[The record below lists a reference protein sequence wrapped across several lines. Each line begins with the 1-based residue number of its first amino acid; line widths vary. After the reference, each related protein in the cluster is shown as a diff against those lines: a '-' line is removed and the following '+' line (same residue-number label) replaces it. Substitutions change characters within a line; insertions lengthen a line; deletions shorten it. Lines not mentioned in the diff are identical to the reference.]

1 MIQDPKG
8 EVTITN
14 DGATILDQM
23 KVIHPAAKMLVELSK
38 AQDIEAGDGTTS
50 VVVICGSLLEAADRL
65 LKKGIHPTSISEAFQ
80 KAAVKSVEILTA
92 MANPVDLSDRDKL
105 LSSAN
110 TSLNSKVVSQHSS
123 ELSPIAVDA
132 VLKVI
137 DPSKDHSVNLGD
149 IKIIKKLG
157 GTVDDTE
164 LIEGLVFQE
173 KSAGS
178 VKKVEKA
185 KIGLIQFQVSPPKT
199 DMDNQ
204 VVVSDYA
211 AMDRVLREE
220 CAYILNIVKAIKK
233 AGCNVLLI
241 QKSILRDALSDLAVH
256 FLNKMKIMVVKE
268 IEREDIE
275 FICKTIGTKP
285 IAHIDQFLPEM
296 LGSAE
301 LAEEVSLDGSG
312 KLVKIT
318 GCASP
323 GKTVSIVVR
332 GSNKLVIEEAER
344 SIHDALCVIRCLV
357 KKRALIAGGGAPEI
371 ETCMKLMNF
380 AKTLV
385 GKEAYCFKAFA
396 EALEIIP
403 YTLAENAGLRPI
415 SVVTELRNKHANGE
429 KSCGIN
435 VRKGCVSNILEE
447 NVVQPL
453 LVSTSAF
460 SLAAETVRS

>member
-8 EVTITN
+8 DVTITN

-23 KVIHPAAKMLVELSK
+23 KVIHPAAKMMVELSK
-38 AQDIEAGDGTTS
+38 AQDIEAGDGTNS
-50 VVVICGSLLEAADRL
+50 VVALCGSLLDAADKL
-65 LKKGIHPTSISEAFQ
+65 VKKGIHPTSISEAFQ
-80 KAAVKSVEILTA
+80 KAAAKSVEFLTN
-92 MANPVDLSDRDKL
+92 MAIPLDLGGRDKL
-105 LSSAN
+105 LQSAN

-220 CAYILNIVKAIKK
+220 RAYILNIVKQIKK

-241 QKSILRDALSDLAVH
+241 QKSILRDGLSDLAVH
-256 FLNKMKIMVVKE
+256 FFDKMKIMVVKILKE
-268 IEREDIE
+268 
-275 FICKTIGTKP
+275 K
-285 IAHIDQFLPEM
+285 M
-296 LGSAE
+296 LNSCAR
-301 LAEEVSLDGSG
+301 L
-312 KLVKIT
+312 LV
-318 GCASP
+318 A
-323 GKTVSIVVR
+323 
-332 GSNKLVIEEAER
+332 
-344 SIHDALCVIRCLV
+344 D
-357 KKRALIAGGGAPEI
+357 
-371 ETCMKLMNF
+371 
-380 AKTLV
+380 
-385 GKEAYCFKAFA
+385 
-396 EALEIIP
+396 
-403 YTLAENAGLRPI
+403 
-415 SVVTELRNKHANGE
+415 
-429 KSCGIN
+429 
-435 VRKGCVSNILEE
+435 
-447 NVVQPL
+447 PL
-453 LVSTSAF
+453 L
-460 SLAAETVRS
+460 

>member
-14 DGATILDQM
+14 DGAKI
-23 KVIHPAAKMLVELSK
+23 LVELSK
-38 AQDIEAGDGTTS
+38 AQDVEAGDGTTS
-50 VVVICGSLLEAADRL
+50 VVVLCGSLLDAADRL

-80 KAAVKSVEILTA
+80 RAAAKSVEILTN

-105 LSSAN
+105 LQSAN

-137 DPSKDHSVNLGD
+137 DPSKDHSVNLND

-173 KSAGS
+173 KAAGS

-220 CAYILNIVKAIKK
+220 RAYILNIVKQIKK
-233 AGCNVLLI
+233 AV
-241 QKSILRDALSDLAVH
+241 
-256 FLNKMKIMVVKE
+256 
-268 IEREDIE
+268 
-275 FICKTIGTKP
+275 
-285 IAHIDQFLPEM
+285 
-296 LGSAE
+296 
-301 LAEEVSLDGSG
+301 
-312 KLVKIT
+312 
-318 GCASP
+318 
-323 GKTVSIVVR
+323 
-332 GSNKLVIEEAER
+332 
-344 SIHDALCVIRCLV
+344 
-357 KKRALIAGGGAPEI
+357 
-371 ETCMKLMNF
+371 
-380 AKTLV
+380 
-385 GKEAYCFKAFA
+385 
-396 EALEIIP
+396 
-403 YTLAENAGLRPI
+403 
-415 SVVTELRNKHANGE
+415 
-429 KSCGIN
+429 
-435 VRKGCVSNILEE
+435 
-447 NVVQPL
+447 
-453 LVSTSAF
+453 
-460 SLAAETVRS
+460 